1 MGFRN
6 KTLGNRTGLCVF
18 VCLVVHKPESICVSV
33 CVCAGGSGGHLLND
47 RHFSPSDFGKKS

>member
-1 MGFRN
+1 MSFRN

-33 CVCAGGSGGHLLND
+33 CVCVQGGDLLND
-47 RHFSPSDFGKKS
+47 RRFSPSDFGEKS